1 MRKLFLLGAVL
12 FGVLL
17 APNVDAASPYCW
29 DKTDRLIV
37 KLKQLDLTT
46 EQLQDVFEFQKQ
58 HRDLMAA
65 CHEDGRG
72 CSAHEKAEAVFQ
84 KKSIGVLDEKQFEK
98 HVGRKRTEAETLRY
112 ENHLLKKELAALKA
126 ELAAIKL
133 QLASLK
139 AVNGPSSDG

>member
-1 MRKLFLLGAVL
+1 MRKLCLLGAVL

-17 APNVDAASPYCW
+17 VPNLDASSPYCW

-37 KLKQLDLTT
+37 QLKKLDLNT

-72 CSAHEKAEAVFQ
+72 CGVHERAEV
-84 KKSIGVLDEKQFEK
+84 DFEK
-98 HVGRKRTEAETLRY
+98 KGLQVALDRANWCSARLI
-112 ENHLLKKELAALKA
+112 KK
-126 ELAAIKL
+126 
-133 QLASLK
+133 Q
-139 AVNGPSSDG
+139 

>member
-17 APNVDAASPYCW
+17 APNLDATSPYCW

-37 KLKQLDLTT
+37 QLKKLDLNT

-58 HRDLMAA
+58 HRDLMSA

-72 CSAHEKAEAVFQ
+72 CGVHERAEVDFE
-84 KKSIGVLDEKQFEK
+84 KKSIGVLNDEQFKK
-98 HVGRKRTEAETLRY
+98 HTGRKRTEAETLRY
-112 ENHLLKKELAALKA
+112 ENHLLKKELAELKQQ
-126 ELAAIKL
+126 LAALQL

-139 AVNGPSSDG
+139 ATTGTDG